1 MQRPGTG
8 NLDQSELLA
17 NLGLKRSKN
26 QIYPEHILLSIG
38 AIDAVRGR
46 IYQAEEHM
54 KEAIQIFTQLRYKKN

>member
-1 MQRPGTG
+1 MQRLG
-8 NLDQSELLA
+8 NKEIDQSELLA

-26 QIYPEHILLSIG
+26 RIYPESNVLSIG

-54 KEAIQIFTQLRYKKN
+54 KEAIQIFTQLAL